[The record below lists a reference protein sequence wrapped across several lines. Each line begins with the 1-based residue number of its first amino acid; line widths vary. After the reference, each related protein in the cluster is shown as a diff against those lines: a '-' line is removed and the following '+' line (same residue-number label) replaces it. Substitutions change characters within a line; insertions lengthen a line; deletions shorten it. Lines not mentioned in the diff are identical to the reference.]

1 MYFTC
6 DILNQIYP
14 YMSTLITTIGCKEL
28 FMQGVM
34 FLKGKSKC
42 TYINQH
48 VLLQIRIFDTEKES

>member
-1 MYFTC
+1 MIAS
-6 DILNQIYP
+6 DP
-14 YMSTLITTIGCKEL
+14 REGCKEL